1 MTKILDGRD
10 EYKKILEEQTV
21 QTSKLANCGH
31 TVGFVM
37 LSVGEDD
44 AIMQYAMANKRA
56 CAKAGIL
63 ATYEILPEEST
74 TEQVVEKIEEL
85 NNDVNVNAIMLLAPF
100 PKHIDATKVNLAISP
115 EKDVDGQTPKCI
127 SDLYT
132 NQNQNSTFYP
142 CTPYGAM
149 RLLKKY
155 NIDLEGKNVTVVGRS
170 TVVGK
175 PLMLML
181 LNANATVTVCHTRT
195 KNLRAACRN
204 ADIIILCAG
213 KAGLLDKSMVR
224 EESIVLDIGT
234 NFVDGKLVGDA
245 KYDELCNFVAA
256 ISPVPGGCGPMTT
269 GILLENIIKSAKRQ
283 YKIK

>member
-1 MTKILDGRD
+1 MTKIFDGRE
-10 EYKKILEEQTV
+10 EYKKILEEQTAQV
-21 QTSKLANCGH
+21 SKLASNGYA
-31 TVGFVM
+31 VGFAM
-37 LSVGEDD
+37 LSVGDND
-44 AIMQYAMANKRA
+44 AILQYALANKRA
-56 CAKAGIL
+56 CAKAGIF
-63 ATYEILPEEST
+63 ASYEVLPEEST
-74 TEQVVEKIEEL
+74 TEQVVSKIQEL
-85 NNDVNVNAIMLLAPF
+85 NTNPEVNGIMLLAPF
-100 PKHIDATKVNLAISP
+100 PKHIDASKVNLAIAP

-127 SDLYT
+127 ADLYT
-132 NQNQNSTFYP
+132 NKNQNDTFYP

-155 NIDLEGKNVTVVGRS
+155 NIELDGKNVTIVGRS

-175 PLMLML
+175 PLMMML
-181 LNANATVTVCHTRT
+181 LNANATVTVCHTHT
-195 KNLRAACRN
+195 KNLRSACKN

-234 NFVDGKLVGDA
+234 NFVDGKVVGDA
-245 KYDELCNFVAA
+245 KFDELSNFVSA

-269 GILLENIIKSAKRQ
+269 GIMLENIVKSAKRQ